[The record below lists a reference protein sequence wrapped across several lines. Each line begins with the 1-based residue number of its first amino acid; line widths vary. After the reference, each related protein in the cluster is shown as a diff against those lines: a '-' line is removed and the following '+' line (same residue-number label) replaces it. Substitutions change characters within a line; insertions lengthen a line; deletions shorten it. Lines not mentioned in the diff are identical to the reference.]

1 MMLSRLRRMVQSGRR
16 GIYARYCIRKKSA
29 IQHLVFEASTGVLEN
44 EAVGEY
50 TTRYCGEVE
59 SVMQDTA

>member
-1 MMLSRLRRMVQSGRR
+1 MQD
-16 GIYARYCIRKKSA
+16 I
-29 IQHLVFEASTGVLEN
+29 VFEVSTGELEN

-59 SVMQDTA
+59 SVMQNTA